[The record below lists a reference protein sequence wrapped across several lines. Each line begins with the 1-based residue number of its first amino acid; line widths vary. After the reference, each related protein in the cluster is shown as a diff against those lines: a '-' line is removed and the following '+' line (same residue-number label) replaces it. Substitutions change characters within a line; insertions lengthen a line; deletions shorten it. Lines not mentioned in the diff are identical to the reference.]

1 MKRVLKTLCTFVA
14 AICAGYAAHA
24 QTTLDECIGW
34 AYDNYP
40 QIKEMSLI
48 EMTKGIDL
56 KNAAYAWLPHLNISG
71 KATWQSEVVE
81 MPMDIPGMDI
91 NIPHDQYG
99 LTAEFTQQIWDG
111 GASRS
116 QKELAEAGAEVKK
129 TQLETNLWSIRSRV
143 QNVFLGII
151 LIDKQLELNRLLRE
165 SLERSS
171 EEVKSRMEAGVALPS
186 DLDQVSVNILSCLQ
200 QRASLDADRKSYV
213 KILGLLTGRDMTDV
227 ELAVPQDAVNYVDDG
242 ARDFETRPEMA
253 FYAAQLKQ
261 NEFQRRQLNTL
272 ISPKLNLSLQGG
284 YGRPGMNMLSGD
296 FSGYFVAWLKL
307 QWNIGALYTR
317 GLDKRRVNADA
328 QKIDLTRKSFI
339 LNSSV
344 EAEQK
349 NNAILKARDVL
360 EKDSEIIGLR
370 QRIRA
375 SGENQYREGTIKMN
389 DYLSM
394 LDEEYKAKANES
406 MHEVQLMMAV
416 YDMKNTIGKYYCPL
430 KLFDSTKN

>member
-1 MKRVLKTLCTFVA
+1 MTKQLNMKRILKNVFVPLA

-111 GASRS
+111 GTSRS

-171 EEVKSRMEAGVALPS
+171 EEVKSRMAAGVALPS

-227 ELAVPQDAVNYVDDG
+227 ELAVPQDAVNYEDDG

-296 FSGYFVAWLKL
+296 FSGYFVAGLKL

-416 YDMKNTIGKYYCPL
+416 YDMKNTIGK
-430 KLFDSTKN
+430 

>member
-1 MKRVLKTLCTFVA
+1 MKRVLKNVFVPLA
-14 AICAGYAAHA
+14 TICVGYAAHA

-34 AYDNYP
+34 TYDNYP

-111 GASRS
+111 GTSRS

-171 EEVKSRMEAGVALPS
+171 EEVKSRMAAGVALPS

-227 ELAVPQDAVNYVDDG
+227 ELAVPQDAVNYEDDG

-296 FSGYFVAWLKL
+296 FSGYFVAGLKL

-317 GLDKRRVNADA
+317 GLDKRKVNADA

-394 LDEEYKAKANES
+394 LDEEYKARANES

-416 YDMKNTIGKYYCPL
+416 YDMKNTIGK
-430 KLFDSTKN
+430 

>member
-1 MKRVLKTLCTFVA
+1 MKRVLKTLCTSMA

-111 GASRS
+111 GTSRS

-296 FSGYFVAWLKL
+296 FSGYFVAGLKL

-328 QKIDLTRKSFI
+328 QKIDLMRKSFI

-360 EKDSEIIGLR
+360 EKDSEIIALR

-389 DYLSM
+389 GYLSM

-416 YDMKNTIGKYYCPL
+416 YDMKNTIGK
-430 KLFDSTKN
+430 

>member
-1 MKRVLKTLCTFVA
+1 MKPILKTLCASLA
-14 AICAGYAAHA
+14 AIFAVHVAGA
-24 QTTLDECIGW
+24 QITLDECIGL

-48 EMTKGIDL
+48 EMTRGIDL
-56 KNAAYAWLPHLNISG
+56 KTAAYAWLPHLNVSG

-81 MPMDIPGMDI
+81 MPIEIPGMDI
-91 NIPHDQYG
+91 RIPHDQYG

-111 GASRS
+111 GTSHS
-116 QKELAEAGAEVKK
+116 QRELAEAGAEVKK
-129 TQLETNLWSIRSRV
+129 TQLETNLWAIRSRI
-143 QNVFLGII
+143 QNIYLGII
-151 LIDKQLELNRLLRE
+151 LIDKQMRLNDLLRE
-165 SLERSS
+165 NLERNS
-171 EEVKSRMEAGVALPS
+171 EEVGSLINGGVALPT

-200 QRASLDADRKSYV
+200 QRASLEADRRSYV
-213 KILGLLTGRDMTDV
+213 KLLGLMTGRDMTGV
-227 ELAVPQDAVNYVDDG
+227 ELAIPQEALDFKDDG
-242 ARDFETRPEMA
+242 VRDFATRPEMSL
-253 FYAAQLKQ
+253 YSAQLKQ
-261 NEFQRRQLNTL
+261 NEVQLRQLNTL

-296 FSGYFVAWLKL
+296 FSAYFVAGLKL

-317 GLDKRRVNADA
+317 GMDKHKLKADA
-328 QKIDLTRKSFI
+328 QKIDLTRETFL

-349 NNAILKARDVL
+349 NNAIEKARDVL
-360 EKDSEIIGLR
+360 DRDSEIIALR
-370 QRIRA
+370 QRIREA
-375 SGENQYREGTIKMN
+375 GENQYREGTIKMN

-416 YDMKNTIGKYYCPL
+416 YDMKNTLGK
-430 KLFDSTKN
+430 

>member
-1 MKRVLKTLCTFVA
+1 MKPIFKTLCASLA
-14 AICAGYAAHA
+14 AILAGHVAGA
-24 QTTLDECIGW
+24 QTTLDECIGL

-48 EMTKGIDL
+48 EMTRGIDL
-56 KNAAYAWLPHLNISG
+56 KTAAYAWLPHLNVSG

-81 MPMDIPGMDI
+81 MPIEIPGMDI
-91 NIPHDQYG
+91 RIPHDQYG

-111 GASRS
+111 GTSHS
-116 QKELAEAGAEVKK
+116 QRELAEAGAAVKK
-129 TQLETNLWSIRSRV
+129 TQLETNLWAIRSRV
-143 QNVFLGII
+143 QNIYLGII
-151 LIDKQLELNRLLRE
+151 LIDKQMRLNDLLRE
-165 SLERSS
+165 NLERNS
-171 EEVKSRMEAGVALPS
+171 EEVGSLINGGVALPT

-200 QRASLDADRKSYV
+200 QRASLEADRRSYV
-213 KILGLLTGRDMTDV
+213 KLLGLMTGRDMTGV
-227 ELAVPQDAVNYVDDG
+227 ELAIPQEALDFQDDG
-242 ARDFETRPEMA
+242 VRDFATRPEMSM
-253 FYAAQLKQ
+253 YSAQLKQ
-261 NEFQRRQLNTL
+261 NEVQLRQLNTL

-296 FSGYFVAWLKL
+296 FSAYFVAGLKL

-317 GLDKRRVNADA
+317 GMDKRKLKADA
-328 QKIDLTRKSFI
+328 QKIDLTRETFL

-349 NNAILKARDVL
+349 SNAIDKARDVL
-360 EKDSEIIGLR
+360 DRDSEIIALR
-370 QRIRA
+370 QRIREA
-375 SGENQYREGTIKMN
+375 GENQYREGTIKMK

-416 YDMKNTIGKYYCPL
+416 YDMKNTLGK
-430 KLFDSTKN
+430 

>member
-1 MKRVLKTLCTFVA
+1 MKLVLKTLCTSVA

-111 GASRS
+111 GPSRS

-151 LIDKQLELNRLLRE
+151 LIDKQLELNKLLRE

-253 FYAAQLKQ
+253 FYTAQLKQ

-296 FSGYFVAWLKL
+296 FSGYFVAGLKL
-307 QWNIGALYTR
+307 QWNIGALNTR
-317 GLDKRRVNADA
+317 GLDKRKVNADA

-416 YDMKNTIGKYYCPL
+416 YDMKNTIGK
-430 KLFDSTKN
+430 

>member
-1 MKRVLKTLCTFVA
+1 MA

-111 GASRS
+111 GTSRS

-227 ELAVPQDAVNYVDDG
+227 ELAVPQDSVNYVDDG

-296 FSGYFVAWLKL
+296 FSGYFVAGLKL

-317 GLDKRRVNADA
+317 GLDKRKVNADA

-360 EKDSEIIGLR
+360 EKDSEIIALR

-416 YDMKNTIGKYYCPL
+416 YDMKNTIGK
-430 KLFDSTKN
+430 

>member
-1 MKRVLKTLCTFVA
+1 MA

-111 GASRS
+111 GTSRS

-227 ELAVPQDAVNYVDDG
+227 ELAVPKDAVNYVDDG

-284 YGRPGMNMLSGD
+284 YVRPGMNMLSGD
-296 FSGYFVAWLKL
+296 FSGYFVAGLKL

-317 GLDKRRVNADA
+317 GLDKRKVNADA

-416 YDMKNTIGKYYCPL
+416 YDMKNTVGK
-430 KLFDSTKN
+430 

>member
-1 MKRVLKTLCTFVA
+1 MKRVLKKLCTSVA

-24 QTTLDECIGW
+24 QTTLDECIVW

-40 QIKEMSLI
+40 QIKELSLI

-111 GASRS
+111 GTSRS

-296 FSGYFVAWLKL
+296 FSGYFVAGLKL
-307 QWNIGALYTR
+307 QWNIGAFYTR
-317 GLDKRRVNADA
+317 GLDKRKVNADA

-416 YDMKNTIGKYYCPL
+416 YDMKNTIGK
-430 KLFDSTKN
+430 

>member
-1 MKRVLKTLCTFVA
+1 MA

-99 LTAEFTQQIWDG
+99 LTAEFTQQLWDG
-111 GASRS
+111 GTSRS

-200 QRASLDADRKSYV
+200 QRALLDADRKSYV

-242 ARDFETRPEMA
+242 ARDFQTRPEMA

-296 FSGYFVAWLKL
+296 FSGYFVAGLKL

-416 YDMKNTIGKYYCPL
+416 YDMKNTIGK
-430 KLFDSTKN
+430 

>member
-1 MKRVLKTLCTFVA
+1 MTKQLNMKRVLKNVLVPLA

-81 MPMDIPGMDI
+81 MPMDIPGMNI

-111 GASRS
+111 GSSRS

-227 ELAVPQDAVNYVDDG
+227 ELAVPKDAVNYVDDG
-242 ARDFETRPEMA
+242 ARDFKTRPEMA

-296 FSGYFVAWLKL
+296 FSGYFVAGLKL

-317 GLDKRRVNADA
+317 GLDKRKVNADA

-360 EKDSEIIGLR
+360 EKDTEIIGLR

-416 YDMKNTIGKYYCPL
+416 YDMKNTIGK
-430 KLFDSTKN
+430 

>member
-1 MKRVLKTLCTFVA
+1 MA

-56 KNAAYAWLPHLNISG
+56 KNAAYTWLPHLNISG

-111 GASRS
+111 GTSRR

-272 ISPKLNLSLQGG
+272 ISPKLNLSLKGG

-296 FSGYFVAWLKL
+296 FSGYFVAGLKL

-317 GLDKRRVNADA
+317 GLDKRKVNADA

-416 YDMKNTIGKYYCPL
+416 YDMKNTIGK
-430 KLFDSTKN
+430 

>member
-1 MKRVLKTLCTFVA
+1 MTKQLNMKRVLKNVFVPLA

-56 KNAAYAWLPHLNISG
+56 KNAAYAWLPHLNISC

-111 GASRS
+111 GTSRS

-171 EEVKSRMEAGVALPS
+171 EEVKSRMAAGVALPS

-296 FSGYFVAWLKL
+296 FSGYFVAGLKL

-317 GLDKRRVNADA
+317 GLDKRKVNADA

-394 LDEEYKAKANES
+394 LDEEYKARANES

-416 YDMKNTIGKYYCPL
+416 YDMKNTIGK
-430 KLFDSTKN
+430 

>member
-1 MKRVLKTLCTFVA
+1 MKRVLKNVFVPLA

-111 GASRS
+111 GTSRS

-171 EEVKSRMEAGVALPS
+171 EEVKSRMAAGVALPS

-296 FSGYFVAWLKL
+296 FSGYFVAGLKL

-416 YDMKNTIGKYYCPL
+416 YDMKNTIGK
-430 KLFDSTKN
+430 

>member
-1 MKRVLKTLCTFVA
+1 MKRVLKTLCTSMA

-111 GASRS
+111 GTSRS

-171 EEVKSRMEAGVALPS
+171 DEVKSRMEAGVALPS

-296 FSGYFVAWLKL
+296 FSGYFVAGLKL

-317 GLDKRRVNADA
+317 GLDKRKVNADA

-394 LDEEYKAKANES
+394 LDEEYRAKANES

-416 YDMKNTIGKYYCPL
+416 YDMKNTIGK
-430 KLFDSTKN
+430 

>member
-1 MKRVLKTLCTFVA
+1 MKRVLKTLCTSMA

-111 GASRS
+111 GTSRS

-261 NEFQRRQLNTL
+261 NEYQRRQLNTL

-296 FSGYFVAWLKL
+296 FSGYFVAGLKL
-307 QWNIGALYTR
+307 QWNIGALYTC
-317 GLDKRRVNADA
+317 GLDKRKVNADA

-416 YDMKNTIGKYYCPL
+416 YDMKNTIGK
-430 KLFDSTKN
+430 

>member
-1 MKRVLKTLCTFVA
+1 MAT
-14 AICAGYAAHA
+14 ICAGYAAHA

-111 GASRS
+111 GTSRS

-296 FSGYFVAWLKL
+296 FSGYFVAGLKL

-317 GLDKRRVNADA
+317 GLDKRKVNADA

-416 YDMKNTIGKYYCPL
+416 YDMKNTIGK
-430 KLFDSTKN
+430 

>member
-1 MKRVLKTLCTFVA
+1 MKRVLKTLCTSMA

-99 LTAEFTQQIWDG
+99 LTAEFTQPIWDG
-111 GASRS
+111 GTSRR

-296 FSGYFVAWLKL
+296 FSGYFVAGLKL

-416 YDMKNTIGKYYCPL
+416 YDMKNTIGK
-430 KLFDSTKN
+430 

>member
-1 MKRVLKTLCTFVA
+1 MKRVLKTLCTSVA

-48 EMTKGIDL
+48 EMTKDIDL

-111 GASRS
+111 GTSRS

-296 FSGYFVAWLKL
+296 FSGSFVAGLKL

-317 GLDKRRVNADA
+317 GLDKRKVNADA

-416 YDMKNTIGKYYCPL
+416 YDMKNTIGK
-430 KLFDSTKN
+430 

>member
-1 MKRVLKTLCTFVA
+1 MA

-111 GASRS
+111 GTSRS

-165 SLERSS
+165 SLKRSS

-213 KILGLLTGRDMTDV
+213 RILGLLTGRDMTDV

-253 FYAAQLKQ
+253 FYTAQLKQ

-296 FSGYFVAWLKL
+296 FSGYFVAGLKL

-317 GLDKRRVNADA
+317 GLDKRKVNADA

-416 YDMKNTIGKYYCPL
+416 YDMKNTIGK
-430 KLFDSTKN
+430 

>member
-1 MKRVLKTLCTFVA
+1 MA

-99 LTAEFTQQIWDG
+99 LTAEFTQQIWG
-111 GASRS
+111 GGTSRS

-261 NEFQRRQLNTL
+261 NEYQRRQLNTL

-296 FSGYFVAWLKL
+296 FSGYFVAGLKL

-317 GLDKRRVNADA
+317 GLDKRKVNADA

-360 EKDSEIIGLR
+360 EKDSEIIALR

-416 YDMKNTIGKYYCPL
+416 YDMKNTIGK
-430 KLFDSTKN
+430 

>member
-1 MKRVLKTLCTFVA
+1 MKRVLKTLCTSVA

-48 EMTKGIDL
+48 EMTKDIDL

-111 GASRS
+111 GTSRS
-116 QKELAEAGAEVKK
+116 QKELAEAGAEMKK

-186 DLDQVSVNILSCLQ
+186 DQDQVSVNILSCLQ

-296 FSGYFVAWLKL
+296 FSGYFVAGLKL

-317 GLDKRRVNADA
+317 GLDKRKVNADA

-360 EKDSEIIGLR
+360 EKDSEIIALR

-416 YDMKNTIGKYYCPL
+416 YDMKNTIGK
-430 KLFDSTKN
+430 

>member
-1 MKRVLKTLCTFVA
+1 MTKQLNMKRVLKNVFVSLA

-111 GASRS
+111 GTSRS

-171 EEVKSRMEAGVALPS
+171 EEVKSRMAAGVALPS
-186 DLDQVSVNILSCLQ
+186 DLDQVNVNILSCLQ

-296 FSGYFVAWLKL
+296 FSGYFVAGLKL

-416 YDMKNTIGKYYCPL
+416 YDMKNTIGK
-430 KLFDSTKN
+430 

>member
-1 MKRVLKTLCTFVA
+1 MKRVLKTLCTSVA

-24 QTTLDECIGW
+24 QATLDECIGW

-81 MPMDIPGMDI
+81 IPMDIPGMDI
-91 NIPHDQYG
+91 NIPLDQYG

-111 GASRS
+111 GTSRS

-186 DLDQVSVNILSCLQ
+186 DLDQVSVNILTCLQ
-200 QRASLDADRKSYV
+200 QRASLDADRESYV
-213 KILGLLTGRDMTDV
+213 KILGLLTGMDMTDV

-296 FSGYFVAWLKL
+296 FSGYFVAGLKL

-375 SGENQYREGTIKMN
+375 LGENQYREGTIKMN

-416 YDMKNTIGKYYCPL
+416 YDMKNTIGK
-430 KLFDSTKN
+430 

>member
-1 MKRVLKTLCTFVA
+1 MKRVLRNVFVSLV

-111 GASRS
+111 GTSRS

-227 ELAVPQDAVNYVDDG
+227 ELAVPQDAVNYEDDG

-296 FSGYFVAWLKL
+296 FSGYFVAGLKL

-317 GLDKRRVNADA
+317 GLDKRKVNADA

-416 YDMKNTIGKYYCPL
+416 YDMKNTIGK
-430 KLFDSTKN
+430 

>member
-1 MKRVLKTLCTFVA
+1 MA

-111 GASRS
+111 GTSRS

-129 TQLETNLWSIRSRV
+129 TRLETNLWSIRSRV

-186 DLDQVSVNILSCLQ
+186 DLDQVSVNILTCLQ

-227 ELAVPQDAVNYVDDG
+227 EFAVPQDAVNYVDDG

-296 FSGYFVAWLKL
+296 FSGYFVAGLKL

-317 GLDKRRVNADA
+317 GLDKRKVNADA

-416 YDMKNTIGKYYCPL
+416 YDMKNTIGK
-430 KLFDSTKN
+430 

>member
-1 MKRVLKTLCTFVA
+1 MKRVLKTLCTSMA

-24 QTTLDECIGW
+24 QTTLDECIVW

-40 QIKEMSLI
+40 QIKELSLI

-111 GASRS
+111 GTSRS

-296 FSGYFVAWLKL
+296 FSGYFVAGLKL

-317 GLDKRRVNADA
+317 GLDKRKVNADA

-416 YDMKNTIGKYYCPL
+416 YDMKNTIGK
-430 KLFDSTKN
+430 

>member
-1 MKRVLKTLCTFVA
+1 MA

-111 GASRS
+111 GTSRS

-129 TQLETNLWSIRSRV
+129 TRLETNLWSIRSRV

-186 DLDQVSVNILSCLQ
+186 DLDQVSVSILSCLQ

-296 FSGYFVAWLKL
+296 FSGYFVAGLKL

-317 GLDKRRVNADA
+317 GLDKRKVNADA

-416 YDMKNTIGKYYCPL
+416 YDMKNTIGK
-430 KLFDSTKN
+430 

>member
-1 MKRVLKTLCTFVA
+1 MKRVLKTLCTSVA

-111 GASRS
+111 GNSRS

-261 NEFQRRQLNTL
+261 NEYQRRQLNTL

-296 FSGYFVAWLKL
+296 FSGYFVAGLKL

-317 GLDKRRVNADA
+317 GLDKRKVNADA

-416 YDMKNTIGKYYCPL
+416 YDMKNTIGK
-430 KLFDSTKN
+430 

>member
-1 MKRVLKTLCTFVA
+1 MTKQQNMKRVLKTLCTSMA
-14 AICAGYAAHA
+14 AIFAGYAAHA

-111 GASRS
+111 GTSRS

-151 LIDKQLELNRLLRE
+151 LIDKQLELNGLLRE

-261 NEFQRRQLNTL
+261 NEYQRRQLNTL

-296 FSGYFVAWLKL
+296 FSGYFVAGLKL

-317 GLDKRRVNADA
+317 GLDKRKVNADA

-416 YDMKNTIGKYYCPL
+416 YDMKNTIGK
-430 KLFDSTKN
+430 